1 LLTARGGYGASEIH
15 QLEANIEP
23 RSQFMTVNISLVLK
37 AFMSQIAKGKIEA
50 KDLRLA
56 QLLKWVPWVSFFV
69 LSLGAPLPFLFFY
82 LSADSTETSAIFLLL
97 ALGAL
102 GAGVLIGGLILVL
115 FTLYRRRW
123 YHRLR
128 DRLASDGITA
138 SEVTWF
144 TAELTSEE
152 RLNLSEIQKT
162 NPLLADAYQETLASR
177 LTATRI
183 IARSK
188 RELLRVTRRINNAR
202 ALVDA
207 DTSGLITDLEAD
219 RLQLESLQNESK
231 ARLAEAKARLQMI
244 EAAASRSLSQTETD
258 LMLSRLTAAQS
269 QLPLTIEM
277 AKLERQAANEINLR
291 LDQ

>member
-1 LLTARGGYGASEIH
+1 
-15 QLEANIEP
+15 
-23 RSQFMTVNISLVLK
+23 MTGNVSWFLIL
-37 AFMSQIAKGKIEA
+37 MSQTAKGKLEP

-56 QLLKWVPWVSFFV
+56 QLLKWAPWLSFFL

-82 LSADSTETSAIFLLL
+82 LGADSTETSAIFLLL

-102 GAGVLIGGLILVL
+102 GAGVLIGVVVLIL
-115 FTLYRRRW
+115 FMLYRRRW
-123 YHRLR
+123 YDRLR

-144 TAELTSEE
+144 TSELTSEE
-152 RLNLSEIQKT
+152 RLNLGEIQKT

-188 RELLRVTRRINNAR
+188 RELLRVTRRVNNAR
-202 ALVDA
+202 AIVDA

-219 RLQLESLQNESK
+219 RLQLESLRDE
-231 ARLAEAKARLQMI
+231 ATTRLAEAKARLQMV

-277 AKLERQAANEINLR
+277 AKLERQAAKETNLP
-291 LDQ
+291 LDR